1 MDLVEVKEGF
11 THRHP
16 WELARAKS
24 VLSILAQYD
33 TSGTV
38 ADVGAGDIFFATL
51 LADQIGHDVLAVDI
65 GYDTV
70 GRVGKVIKFN
80 HISELPHEGVDLLLL
95 MDVIE
100 HIEDVD
106 AFLNELMPK
115 IKPGGTILITV
126 PAYQFL
132 FSAHDVFM
140 LHYRRYNK
148 KLLRSTLAKQPVQ
161 IERMFNFFTS
171 LFFARSAALALEKIK
186 GPSKERGAAD
196 WQHDEDK
203 PLTKLVTKV
212 LTADY
217 KLNNVLS
224 KIGIT
229 LPGLTL
235 CAICRKK
242 PL

>member
-1 MDLVEVKEGF
+1 MDLVELKDGNA
-11 THRHP
+11 HRHP

-24 VLSILAQYD
+24 VLSILATLD
-33 TSGTV
+33 TNGTV
-38 ADVGAGDIFFATL
+38 ADVGAGDIYFAGL

-70 GRVGKVIKFN
+70 GREGKVVKFN
-80 HISELPHEGVDLLLL
+80 HISDLPHEGVDLVLL

-126 PAYQFL
+126 PAYQSL
-132 FSAHDVFM
+132 FSAHDVFL

-148 KLLRSTLAKQPVQ
+148 KLLNATLAKQPVKVD
-161 IERMFNFFTS
+161 RMFYFFTS
-171 LFFARSAALALEKIK
+171 LFFARTAALAVEKLK
-186 GPSKERGAAD
+186 GPGKAD
-196 WQHDEDK
+196 GVGNWKHAEDTAI
-203 PLTKLVTKV
+203 TKLITGV
-212 LTADY
+212 LNTDF

-242 PL
+242 P